1 MMNII
6 IKSLFGIVL
15 VIALLI
21 IIVWMLMIIKFA
33 LEWLF
38 DIDHIDK
45 LTKWLKKE

>member
-6 IKSLFGIVL
+6 INSLFGIIL

-21 IIVWMLMIIKFA
+21 IIVWMLMILKIA

-38 DIDHIDK
+38 DIDYIGK

>member
-21 IIVWMLMIIKFA
+21 IIVWMLMILKVA

-38 DIDHIDK
+38 DINYIDK